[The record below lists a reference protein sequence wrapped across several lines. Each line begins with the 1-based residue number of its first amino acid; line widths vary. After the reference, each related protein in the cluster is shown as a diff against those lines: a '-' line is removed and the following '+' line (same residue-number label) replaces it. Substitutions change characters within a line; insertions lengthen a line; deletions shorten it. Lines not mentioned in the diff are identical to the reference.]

1 MSLSLTLR
9 AVVSEGLT
17 KLSAF
22 LDPSFHLSYVKH
34 GGGSVMVSAAL
45 QA

>member
-22 LDPSFHLSYVKH
+22 LDPLSYVKH
-34 GGGSVMVSAAL
+34 GGGSIMVSAAL